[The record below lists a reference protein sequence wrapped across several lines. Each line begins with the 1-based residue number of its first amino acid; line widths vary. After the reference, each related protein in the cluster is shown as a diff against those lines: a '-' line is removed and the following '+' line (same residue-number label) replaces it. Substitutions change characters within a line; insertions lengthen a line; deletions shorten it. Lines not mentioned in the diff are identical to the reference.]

1 MNQSLLYELNQ
12 VMSESSQTGLFST
25 TASFFDRPG
34 TVDAL
39 GQVDLTNLVPVTE
52 LQSIPCQ
59 ISAVSIIRPQFQGA
73 RQPEQIIE
81 QPERH
86 ILLNDYYPAILQRF
100 IVQVDGQNYEITP
113 GGVEPDSQKQMT
125 RLAVRFWQ
133 Q

>member
-12 VMSESSQTGLFST
+12 VMSEAEQTGMLST

-34 TVDAL
+34 TTDAL
-39 GQVDLTNLVPVTE
+39 GQVDLTNLVPVTG

-59 ISAVSIIRPQFQGA
+59 ISAVSIIRTNFQGG
-73 RQPEQIIE
+73 RQQEQMFE
-81 QPERH
+81 APERH
-86 ILLNDYYPAILQRF
+86 ILLNDYYPAILQRY
-100 IVQVDGQNYEITP
+100 IVQVDGQNYEMVP